1 MFQYPI
7 KKKKITA
14 TTTSKFDQNVSL
26 FRHSVDIGKHNDFF
40 YNKKKTTIESQS
52 FILCLWIIFHN
63 HWNKYTLFFIVK
75 STYNPV
81 FWEMQ
86 KDLLPL
92 FFLNLFFFFLVQ
104 KKREAVSLKPPP
116 SCSAV
121 VNFSVQTIE
130 SRRFDAGRDSSG
142 GSARQKTKTLPGTHW
157 LKSGS
162 EWALGQLTTKSF
174 CADKIRSLE
183 FVVSLTFHCH
193 VWNTWRAEI
202 PHDEFHCWLLEV
214 TLAEFKME
222 HELGIWKCL
231 RRLFTCVVCLWWQI
245 TLYL

>member
-1 MFQYPI
+1 M
-7 KKKKITA
+7 
-14 TTTSKFDQNVSL
+14 SHSRSL
-26 FRHSVDIGKHNDFF
+26 CACESYSTIIGTNTPFSSSLKAHTILFSEKRRRTF
-40 YNKKKTTIESQS
+40 Y
-52 FILCLWIIFHN
+52 H
-63 HWNKYTLFFIVK
+63 
-75 STYNPV
+75 
-81 FWEMQ
+81 
-86 KDLLPL
+86 
-92 FFLNLFFFFLVQ
+92 FFLKISFLLSGTKK

-162 EWALGQLTTKSF
+162 EGALGQLTTKSF

-183 FVVSLTFHCH
+183 FVASLAFRCH
-193 VWNTWRAEI
+193 AWNTWRAEI
-202 PHDEFHCWLLEV
+202 PRDEFHCWLLEV

-222 HELGIWKCL
+222 HAIWTWYLKM
-231 RRLFTCVVCLWWQI
+231 FKTP
-245 TLYL
+245 LYLCSLSLMANYSLSLDTRPLLGVSFGVLGLFMFWLVF